1 MLSELATK
9 WLDDA
14 LDLGLTEREFWQ
26 MTLGELRRWFAS
38 ARRRILEERRER
50 ATFDYRQAKM
60 IGHCFAACFSK
71 SNKPP
76 EIEEIYPELFN
87 DEEYREAKH
96 EAEAERWAAQ
106 FRAFMA
112 ASDARIE
119 KGVQDG

>member
-1 MLSELATK
+1 MLSDLADK
-9 WLDDA
+9 WLNDA
-14 LDLGLTEREFWQ
+14 LDLGLSEREFWL

-38 ARRRILEERRER
+38 ARRRKLEERRER

-60 IGHCFAACFSK
+60 IGRCFAACFSR

-76 EIEEIYPELFN
+76 EIEELYPELFN
-87 DEEYREAKH
+87 DEEYREAKQA
-96 EAEAERWAAQ
+96 AEAERWAAQ

-112 ASDARIE
+112 ASDARLK